1 MMTQVGL
8 KDGRWHGGELTIH
21 QTSPFPP
28 EGGLKYLYSVSLL
41 LIAMWFTEKKTR
53 SCHPGHSYA
62 SSQQS
67 RLGDKDLS
75 SAGKLI
81 GCIGAFPFLPQPQ
94 RVFLS
99 SHVGLGSGC
108 SCGLTQVHQ
117 AQRTGLSEDPQV
129 LTTREYAASQEG
141 ECTFRL
147 TLTPIHCTDLWWLGI
162 SFISD
167 WYPGLRLVALW
178 PTRCNYHPPLG
189 YLFSKWECGH
199 QTNGYQL
206 SWLGYQDNIHLL
218 GSGDPSELVRQ

>member
-1 MMTQVGL
+1 MTQVGL

-41 LIAMWFTEKKTR
+41 LIAMWFTEKKTG
-53 SCHPGHSYA
+53 SCHLGHSYA

-67 RLGDKDLS
+67 RLGEKDLS

-81 GCIGAFPFLPQPQ
+81 GCIGTFPFLPQPQ

-117 AQRTGLSEDPQV
+117 VQRTGLSEDPQV

-141 ECTFRL
+141 ECTFPAHPHPHSL
-147 TLTPIHCTDLWWLGI
+147 HGSMMIGHLVYQWLI
-162 SFISD
+162 PWASACCFVT
-167 WYPGLRLVALW
+167 Y
-178 PTRCNYHPPLG
+178 
-189 YLFSKWECGH
+189 EM
-199 QTNGYQL
+199 QL
-206 SWLGYQDNIHLL
+206 S
-218 GSGDPSELVRQ
+218 PSIGLFIFEVRVWPSDQWIAIILAWIPR